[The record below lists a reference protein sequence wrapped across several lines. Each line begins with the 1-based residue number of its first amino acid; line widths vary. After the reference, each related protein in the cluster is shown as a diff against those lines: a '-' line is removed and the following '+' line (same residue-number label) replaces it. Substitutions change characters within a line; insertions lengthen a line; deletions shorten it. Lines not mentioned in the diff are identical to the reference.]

1 MFRWIIIEGQQRI
14 PVLDQ
19 LGRRF
24 VPFHAIGFDKEV
36 EGDVGFSFG
45 FSLLDVV
52 EVAFGFRL
60 HGLRHRPLVAR
71 TMYGWRPR
79 GKGETVKSGIWSGAA
94 MYTASAMQRCCAP

>member
-1 MFRWIIIEGQQRI
+1 MFPVFRWIIIEGQQRI

-19 LGRRF
+19 LGHRF
-24 VPFHAIGFDKEV
+24 VPFHAIGFDKDV

-71 TMYGWRPR
+71 T
-79 GKGETVKSGIWSGAA
+79 SGA
-94 MYTASAMQRCCAP
+94 TGTTVQHVHGLVIRGSARSRLN